1 MKKNLLALVAVLVMV
16 ALAASLHKDPARA
29 SLESDLRG
37 SLEQLWGTTGHQVE
51 TLNAK
56 GGVVV
61 RVKVDLP
68 KQCIVSW
75 NEPFVRFVTAR
86 HPGIPISGV
95 EVSPSAQQPASPRI
109 ELLRRQTQALVDGS
123 LGAGRGLILLE
134 GTESAASVAPSE
146 MPMQEKVMERKAAV
160 PSESPHQGAPR
171 IRSNSNSI
179 VATPDVSP
187 GPAITQECLVL
198 TAEVPNEQVRQL
210 QAQIQAQ
217 VACPQ
222 FRLVKLP
229 AL

>member
-29 SLESDLRG
+29 GLESDLRG

-68 KQCIVSW
+68 KQGIVAWS
-75 NEPFVRFVTAR
+75 EPFVRFVVAR
-86 HPGIPISGV
+86 HRGIPISGV
-95 EVSPSAQQPASPRI
+95 EVTPAAEQAANPRI

-123 LGAGRGLILLE
+123 LGAGHGLILLE
-134 GTESAASVAPSE
+134 GTEAAASGAPAE
-146 MPMQEKVMERKAAV
+146 MPIQEKTLERQAD
-160 PSESPHQGAPR
+160 PSGGAPFLAAPR
-171 IRSNSNSI
+171 VKGRSNSVEPVPSI
-179 VATPDVSP
+179 SV

-198 TAEVPNEQVRQL
+198 AAEVPDEQVRQL

-222 FRLVKLP
+222 FRVVRLP